1 MKQKLPSTKEFEDE
15 TLSNRLKVAHEYD
28 FKSHLKIGSFFDLF
42 LKGDFISSFA
52 WITHIE
58 NSKSIEFKYVDKN
71 G

>member
-52 WITHIE
+52 
-58 NSKSIEFKYVDKN
+58 
-71 G
+71 